1 MSLATRCT
9 ACGTIFRVVQD
20 QLRISEGWVRCGRC
34 AEVFDAGEQLFDIDR
49 EAPPPWPADAQSKH
63 ADFGPRPQ
71 SRLADPDDAELHH
84 SRRTAAAHP
93 MAAVSAPTSPPPW
106 QDDEDVLPAPDELE
120 VIRAKTQAQQSGWAA
135 AEDLGTERPTSARP
149 HPQPSP
155 EASFA
160 NSRLEPQWF
169 EGDDQEAVPAQAAT
183 GIARVAEPPAT
194 ILIDPP
200 LEDDKPDVVLSKSLT
215 TGLSK
220 KDKSSPAK
228 DGNADKKA
236 AKSDPLSKHP
246 GHEQDRR
253 KASLAEPTPAA
264 AASAEAGLPEFLRKP
279 PAGIFWQS
287 KRVRLVG
294 GFACGLLIAGLGVQL
309 LQHFH
314 DAIAT
319 AVPASRPA
327 MQAFCQLSGCQ
338 IKPWQRI
345 EHMVVESTA
354 LSQLSPGS
362 NGNHYQ
368 LAISLRN
375 KSTYELATPW
385 VELSLTDS
393 TGALVGRRM
402 LSPAEFSLSPA
413 AAAASGAGLAAVVP
427 TASAPSA
434 AGAATQA
441 SAANKHDSIAAGSEL
456 PLQVLLSTGEQR
468 VSGYSVEIFYP

>member
-49 EAPPPWPADAQSKH
+49 EAPPPWPADAQ
-63 ADFGPRPQ
+63 AAPAELEPMPQ
-71 SRLADPDDAELHH
+71 SRLVDQDDADPHH
-84 SRRTAAAHP
+84 ASRHAPAHQ
-93 MAAVSAPTSPPPW
+93 APAPVPPPW
-106 QDDEDVLPAPDELE
+106 QSDEDVLPAPDELD
-120 VIRAKTQAQQSGWAA
+120 VIRAKTQAQQSSWAEPEDLA
-135 AEDLGTERPTSARP
+135 AEQLSASRP
-149 HPQPSP
+149 HPS
-155 EASFA
+155 ASEPGFA

-169 EGDDQEAVPAQAAT
+169 EGDDQDGAADPSLA
-183 GIARVAEPPAT
+183 GLGKHRSAEPPAP

-215 TGLSK
+215 SGLSSKEKSGQAKEGDAAK
-220 KDKSSPAK
+220 KPAKTDSSGSGASRDKNKGKTPPAEQSPA
-228 DGNADKKA
+228 
-236 AKSDPLSKHP
+236 
-246 GHEQDRR
+246 
-253 KASLAEPTPAA
+253 PAGT
-264 AASAEAGLPEFLRKP
+264 AEAGLPEFLRKP
-279 PAGIFWQS
+279 PAGNFWQR
-287 KRVRLVG
+287 KPVRLG
-294 GFACGLLIAGLGVQL
+294 AGFACGLLIAGLGVQL

-319 AVPASRPA
+319 VVPASRPA
-327 MQAFCQLSGCQ
+327 LQAYCQLSGCQ

-345 EHMVVESTA
+345 EHMMVESTA

-402 LSPAEFSLSPA
+402 LSPAEFSLSPPA
-413 AAAASGAGLAAVVP
+413 GAASATGLAAAVV
-427 TASAPSA
+427 A
-434 AGAATQA
+434 A
-441 SAANKHDSIAAGSEL
+441 SAASAASAAAPQASPSKHESMVAGSEL